1 MEPSGPGRH
10 PSLRR
15 APNIC
20 SHPGTLAPHHRP
32 LRDLTTLERKTNI
45 MSLAQL
51 ESQIDALRA
60 QAERIQSR
68 WARTS
73 ESWTNDNTLSDL
85 GKRAKL
91 ESERAEVSAKLSD
104 LRKQEKELVIAKKQ
118 ALEKR
123 LFGLSSVTSSDPG
136 QIIAYRDAQD
146 RAARLTRSDEAAEV
160 FAAAMRSDD
169 KSLAAAVLARAL
181 ANGWDTIVA
190 EYVKQDPAARE
201 DLDDLAKIQ
210 QYNSFEAGLSYIA

>member
-1 MEPSGPGRH
+1 
-10 PSLRR
+10 
-15 APNIC
+15 
-20 SHPGTLAPHHRP
+20 
-32 LRDLTTLERKTNI
+32 